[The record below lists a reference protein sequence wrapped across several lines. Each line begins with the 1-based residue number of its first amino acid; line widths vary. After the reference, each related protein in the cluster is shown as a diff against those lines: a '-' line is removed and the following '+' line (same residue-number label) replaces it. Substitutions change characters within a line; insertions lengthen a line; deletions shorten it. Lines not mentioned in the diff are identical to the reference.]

1 MPWTL
6 LYHDKNVKNAVWIF
20 LYYFQ
25 RKKMEACY
33 SFLIG
38 VFTLKIKIVC
48 VTAKQKKYLR
58 KFEPANRK
66 NLKAGLLSKNKK

>member
-1 MPWTL
+1 MDLFVLFPT
-6 LYHDKNVKNAVWIF
+6 
-20 LYYFQ
+20 Q
-25 RKKMEACY
+25 KKMEAFH
-33 SFLIG
+33 SFRIG

-48 VTAKQKKYLR
+48 VTAKQKKCLR

>member
-1 MPWTL
+1 MRYGSFCTIS
-6 LYHDKNVKNAVWIF
+6 NA
-20 LYYFQ
+20 
-25 RKKMEACY
+25 KKMEACY
-33 SFLIG
+33 SVLIG

-66 NLKAGLLSKNKK
+66 KSKSGSFEQKQEITSDL

>member
-1 MPWTL
+1 MDLFVLFPT
-6 LYHDKNVKNAVWIF
+6 
-20 LYYFQ
+20 Q
-25 RKKMEACY
+25 KKMEACY